1 MADNVDQSGKSALAQ
16 SASRLDSIVQSV
28 RAQQTGECRGTHCVT
43 EYTVSSHSPDEV
55 WAKNFATYGI
65 GPQMDTQ
72 SFAASV
78 PPVTAPKP
86 AAEASRPMQ
95 TAEHAP
101 MVQFHKPR
109 ERKSVLRAI
118 LFGNRA

>member
-1 MADNVDQSGKSALAQ
+1 MADSQAGKSTFAE
-16 SASRLDSIVQSV
+16 SASRLNRIVQSV

-65 GPQMDTQ
+65 GPHMDAPPFSVIPQSLAATPERAVEAPEPVQM
-72 SFAASV
+72 
-78 PPVTAPKP
+78 
-86 AAEASRPMQ
+86 
-95 TAEHAP
+95 AEHAP
-101 MVQFHKPR
+101 AMQFRNAR
-109 ERKSVLRAI
+109 ERKSLLRVI

>member
-1 MADNVDQSGKSALAQ
+1 MADSGTQSDKGAFAE
-16 SASRLDSIVQSV
+16 SASRLDRVVQSV

-65 GPQMDTQ
+65 GPKLDVYPF
-72 SFAASV
+72 SPV
-78 PPVTAPKP
+78 PQPATEPKRV
-86 AAEASRPMQ
+86 ADAPMQ
-95 TAEHAP
+95 AAEHAP